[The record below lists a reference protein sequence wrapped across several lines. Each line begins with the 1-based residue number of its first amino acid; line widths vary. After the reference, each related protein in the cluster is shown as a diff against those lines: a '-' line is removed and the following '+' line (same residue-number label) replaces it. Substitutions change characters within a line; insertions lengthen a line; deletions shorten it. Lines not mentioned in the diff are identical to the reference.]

1 MDTEKIVETEAAE
14 AVEEVKETAAEVAE
28 EIKEE
33 VAPAVEEAAE
43 AVEEAAEAAE
53 EAVEEAAEEVAE
65 TAESAAETAEA
76 PAENTER
83 REARLPRQNNRKRK
97 KVCAFCSDKID
108 EIDYKDTLRL
118 RKYVSERAKIL
129 PRRVTGTCAKH
140 QRQLTL
146 AIKRARQVALMPY
159 ISD

>member
-1 MDTEKIVETEAAE
+1 MDTEKTVETEVTEVAEEVKEAAAE
-14 AVEEVKETAAEVAE
+14 AVEEVKEEAAEVA
-28 EIKEE
+28 
-33 VAPAVEEAAE
+33 
-43 AVEEAAEAAE
+43 EEAAEAAE
-53 EAVEEAAEEVAE
+53 EVAEEAAP
-65 TAESAAETAEA
+65 AAEEAAPAEGEA
-76 PAENTER
+76 PAEGTER
-83 REARLPRQNNRKRK
+83 RERAPRQNNRKRK
-97 KVCAFCSDKID
+97 KVCAFCTDKID

-140 QRQLTL
+140 QRQLTV

>member
-1 MDTEKIVETEAAE
+1 MDTEKTVETEVTEVAEEVKEAAAE
-14 AVEEVKETAAEVAE
+14 AVEEVKEEVAEVA
-28 EIKEE
+28 
-33 VAPAVEEAAE
+33 
-43 AVEEAAEAAE
+43 EEAAEAAE
-53 EAVEEAAEEVAE
+53 EVAEEAAP
-65 TAESAAETAEA
+65 AAEEAAPAEGEA
-76 PAENTER
+76 PAEGTER
-83 REARLPRQNNRKRK
+83 RERAPRQNNRKRK
-97 KVCAFCSDKID
+97 KVCAFCTDKID

-140 QRQLTL
+140 QRQLTV